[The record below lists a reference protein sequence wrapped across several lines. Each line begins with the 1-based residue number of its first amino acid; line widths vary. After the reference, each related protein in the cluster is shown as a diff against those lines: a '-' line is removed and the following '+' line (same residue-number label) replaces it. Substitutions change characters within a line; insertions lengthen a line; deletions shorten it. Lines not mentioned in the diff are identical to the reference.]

1 MNPFD
6 YDIIYLWSQ
15 KHSCF
20 VSGNLRTQE
29 YSSSFI
35 RIRRIG
41 LVMKDVVAYT
51 LLVLSSIYEVYTEH
65 WSRRYNKTSIIM
77 LPQFVVSRWMDS
89 VHLPSNSDLTL
100 SIGIMQNKVFTYF
113 VLSLFS

>member
-1 MNPFD
+1 
-6 YDIIYLWSQ
+6 
-15 KHSCF
+15 
-20 VSGNLRTQE
+20 
-29 YSSSFI
+29 
-35 RIRRIG
+35 
-41 LVMKDVVAYT
+41 MKDVVAYT